1 MGENM
6 YDKRDF
12 RKLLRLRVYLS
23 LFSVRKNAAVI
34 FCGIILTFI
43 IYHSKWYSIKT
54 TVTPYLVALIYTPLY
69 IFSQVRLMVPLVP
82 YVTTRVKLLDRLK
95 LAITDIIISSS
106 LWGLFLSIIQI
117 CLTKNICILDIKRLI
132 LAILYFMTVTGIVHV
147 IYIST
152 KNASISFSITLI
164 LLMTD
169 YYMSV
174 FKNFMGVQG
183 VILYT
188 VFAGKSFFK
197 SCITIL
203 IINSILLIYRLYLCY
218 YNMDIIEWEIK

>member
-6 YDKRDF
+6 YNKRDF
-12 RKLLRLRVYLS
+12 RKLLRIRVYLS
-23 LFSVRKNAAVI
+23 LFSLRKNAAVI
-34 FCGIILTFI
+34 FGGIILTFI
-43 IYHSKWYSIKT
+43 IYHSKWYSNKT

-69 IFSQVRLMVPLVP
+69 IFSQVRLIVPLVP
-82 YVTTRVKLLDRLK
+82 YVTTRVRLLDRLK

-117 CLTKNICILDIKRLI
+117 CLTKNISILDIKRLI
-132 LAILYFMTVTGIVHV
+132 LDILYFMTVAGIVHV

-183 VILYT
+183 VILYR
-188 VFAGKSFFK
+188 VFAGESFFK

-218 YNMDIIEWEIK
+218 YNMDIIEWEIR